1 MPGQGET
8 ADCKQ
13 EGKQDRYKKL
23 QADPDE
29 FSRVDF
35 CRGEQKNGLREIV
48 FFFD

>member
-13 EGKQDRYKKL
+13 EGKAGSL
-23 QADPDE
+23 QETAGGSEE